1 MGRTIAI
8 GDVHGC
14 ARELEKLLKKL
25 NPQKSDRIIQLGDLI
40 NKGPDSHATIS
51 LARAYDIQTIMGNH
65 EMRLLKAKK
74 EKRLKE
80 LNGFYQETYKQ
91 LNKSDWK
98 YLKQLPK
105 FIYEHSLDTLF
116 VHGGFCP
123 NEPWHSQ
130 DLETITTVQV
140 ITKNGLPEKRTYGSK
155 SKPWANYWEEDTYV
169 VYGHTPRMRIFK
181 KRNTL
186 CIDTGC
192 VYGGNSPPTQS
203 KKTDSFLLRQSV
215 LTAKR
220 FLGIEYLLNH
230 YGRHCHRSWH
240 SHNQH
245 E

>member
-25 NPQKSDRIIQLGDLI
+25 NPQKSDRIVQLGDLI

-65 EMRLLKAKK
+65 EMRLLKAKR

-192 VYGGNSPPTQS
+192 VYGG
-203 KKTDSFLLRQSV
+203 R
-215 LTAKR
+215 LTAYSVEEDRLISVKAKR
-220 FLGIEYLLNH
+220 AY
-230 YGRHCHRSWH
+230 C
-240 SHNQH
+240 
-245 E
+245 